1 MGRDGF
7 RDSTRAA
14 IAKLPDGTSRFTD
27 YLEHNGVSPDR
38 LPIVADVTVSG
49 DEITVDFSESSDHA
63 PGAVNCSYAAE
74 TCVAYV
80 VRLLA
85 DPTLPSNAGLTASIT
100 VKTRPGSL
108 VAAEFLDPV
117 ANANTQTSQRIVDAV
132 LGAFHTFADSLVP
145 AASSGSMSIVTI
157 GGVDHRN
164 GTYFSYAETY
174 GGGKVPCRTW
184 TVPRRFTLT

>member
-14 IAKLPDGTSRFTD
+14 IAKLPDGTGRFTD
-27 YLEHNGVSPDR
+27 HLEHNGVSPDR

-74 TCVAYV
+74 ACVAYV
-80 VRLLA
+80 VKLLA

-108 VAAEFLDPV
+108 MAAEFPDPV
-117 ANANTQTSQRIVDAV
+117 ANSR
-132 LGAFHTFADSLVP
+132 G
-145 AASSGSMSIVTI
+145 GS
-157 GGVDHRN
+157 R
-164 GTYFSYAETY
+164 AR
-174 GGGKVPCRTW
+174 GGGRGPVGARG
-184 TVPRRFTLT
+184 RRVGPTGTRSATRRAGCT